1 MPGPAQRAAPPQ
13 GSCCFHWLYSP
24 YATFSEGPGPTS
36 PQRTASSPP
45 FVTCHLAAPNQGRG
59 PGNFQQ
65 GQKFATC
72 LASTRNPPWAR
83 LLALPLFPYFGQQ
96 RRVSLLGRQ
105 DTDCTDSQSTLFF
118 YQIYSPDPATFM
130 EHSRSDLLS
139 PIPSLWNTGPH
150 SHGQSPSPALPGGK
164 TRSAQDET
172 PRKPPPGL
180 AVYPGWPGWE
190 EQPSRT
196 GRTHSPPSSRD
207 SPTLH

>member
-1 MPGPAQRAAPPQ
+1 MDSQIPSLCGPPPGSPHSRERPRQLPAGTEVRYLP
-13 GSCCFHWLYSP
+13 
-24 YATFSEGPGPTS
+24 
-36 PQRTASSPP
+36 
-45 FVTCHLAAPNQGRG
+45 
-59 PGNFQQ
+59 
-65 GQKFATC
+65 C
-72 LASTRNPPWAR
+72 LASIRNPPWAR
-83 LLALPLFPYFGQQ
+83 PLALPSFPSDCPLASKGRFL
-96 RRVSLLGRQ
+96 SWARQ

-150 SHGQSPSPALPGGK
+150 SHGQSPSPTLPGGK

-196 GRTHSPPSSRD
+196 GQDAHTPPPNSRD